1 MQLAKGV
8 REWCLGCP
16 IPASHGMTDHALDVT
31 YRSNEHPML
40 KSSPRYPRNIHV
52 ATECIDETRERYIK
66 PGDITT
72 PAKHLSSLS
81 KSKYGHKD
89 AILIEILKKLR
100 EAGAQA
106 DIELPTLV
114 FCGNQSAGKSSLI
127 EAIAG
132 VPLPRSDGTCTR
144 CPMEIRLMASDEPW
158 RCQVSVRWEFDS
170 DGQRLDKMEERPFG
184 NPITNPNEVEITVRR
199 AQKAVLNPK
208 QDQQIYESYLFGTK
222 SYINDAATNL
232 LKFSKNII
240 CIEIRGEDTLN
251 LSLIDLPGIIR
262 HTESKE
268 ERHLVTIIEELVQ
281 QYIANENSIV
291 IATIACKGKK

>member
-72 PAKHLSSLS
+72 PSLIHRHQNKKQKTKNKKQKTKNKQTNKQTMNRAKHLSSLS

-132 VPLPRSDGTCTR
+132 VPLPRYGCSPDTVVYDYPR
-144 CPMEIRLMASDEPW
+144 IIRKITIAIIGRDMHEVPN
-158 RCQVSVRWEFDS
+158 
-170 DGQRLDKMEERPFG
+170 G
-184 NPITNPNEVEITVRR
+184 NPSYGLRR
-199 AQKAVLNPK
+199 ALA
-208 QDQQIYESYLFGTK
+208 
-222 SYINDAATNL
+222 
-232 LKFSKNII
+232 
-240 CIEIRGEDTLN
+240 
-251 LSLIDLPGIIR
+251 LPGVR
-262 HTESKE
+262 EMGVRLGWT
-268 ERHLVTIIEELVQ
+268 T
-281 QYIANENSIV
+281 
-291 IATIACKGKK
+291 TG